1 MKPQF
6 KPEEIY
12 LDLSKL
18 SEDKRKE
25 VRRLLFKKP
34 HYEKLF
40 FLPDY
45 EDKPFLICLYGKWD
59 LEVNKRRE
67 YTELTYSQFLD
78 MMGESEEKSKV
89 IENSEK
95 ELSTEGQRCPLVKNR
110 NNTMETLYR
119 KVAASEEPKH
129 NGNYHCIFP
138 EGQIFTILFLK
149 EYGFHE
155 EFTDCSGITHYL
167 EEIPDPTIQLQADK
181 DELLEALKKIYRI
194 GHKPYR
200 NTRNEEI
207 EINRI
212 AESLI
217 QKHKQ

>member
-1 MKPQF
+1 
-6 KPEEIY
+6 
-12 LDLSKL
+12 
-18 SEDKRKE
+18 
-25 VRRLLFKKP
+25 
-34 HYEKLF
+34 
-40 FLPDY
+40 
-45 EDKPFLICLYGKWD
+45 
-59 LEVNKRRE
+59 
-67 YTELTYSQFLD
+67 
-78 MMGESEEKSKV
+78 
-89 IENSEK
+89 
-95 ELSTEGQRCPLVKNR
+95 
-110 NNTMETLYR
+110 METLYR

-138 EGQIFTILFLK
+138 EGQIFTIPFLK

-217 QKHKQ
+217 QKHKV